1 MRVGIDTGGTFTDY
15 VALGPEGLWVGKCPS
30 TPQQPAEAVLSALA
44 ALAGQGLPEP
54 LELVHGTTVATN
66 ALLEGKG
73 ASTALITTAGFADL
87 LAIGRQARVSLY
99 DLNLPLPPE
108 RVPAA
113 WRLELPER
121 INARGEIELPLDPAA
136 LAALS
141 VPPEVEAVAVCL
153 LFAYLEPAHEAQVA
167 AALRQRGLLVSAS
180 HEVVPEYREYERF
193 STTVAN
199 ASLLPIVQRYLDYLQ
214 QGLARQGRAGLPLR
228 LIQSNGGS
236 LQLQQLKAQPVQA
249 VLSGPAAGL
258 LGAAAQARALSLP
271 RLLTLDMGGTS
282 TDVALYDG
290 ALPLRHEHQLGGIPL
305 KTPLLDIHT
314 VGAGGGSL
322 VWVDAGGAL
331 RVGPQSA
338 GADPGPFCYGRGQAL
353 TVTDAQLLLGRLQP
367 ALQPD
372 TPLSRQLLQQPE
384 MPRRL
389 EQAFAALGQPLGLSA
404 MATALGVLAVA
415 NVQME
420 RALRVVSVE
429 RGHDPA
435 DFVLFCFG
443 GAGGLHACELAEALG
458 MSQVLVPAYAGV
470 FSALGMLYAPARQD
484 LSLTVLGRFSDL
496 RAATLQPV
504 FEALAAQARQ
514 QLCQQLF
521 QKTRQTQTLNPAD
534 LQLAFSADLRY
545 LGQSFELNIP
555 WQPDDTDGSRLT
567 AAFHAAHERAYAY
580 ARPDH
585 PLELVTLRLC
595 ASGPAPQVSL
605 PPWQPRAEVLP
616 RQAPIWLASGE
627 QTSVPVYLRDSLSA
641 GQSLSGPALLL
652 EATGTTWIAPQW
664 RATLDDQGHLHLARA
679 ARP

>member
-15 VALGPEGLWVGKCPS
+15 VALGPSGLWVGKCPS

-44 ALAGQGLPEP
+44 ALAHQGLPEP

-73 ASTALITTAGFADL
+73 APTALITTAGFADL
-87 LAIGRQARVSLY
+87 LAIGRQARASLY

-121 INARGEIELPLDPAA
+121 VNARGQIELPLDPAA
-136 LAALS
+136 LAGLS
-141 VPPEVEAVAVCL
+141 LPPEVEAVAVCL

-214 QGLARQGRAGLPLR
+214 QGLVRQGLADLPLR

-258 LGAAAQARALSLP
+258 LGAAALARALSLP

-290 ALPLRHEHQLGGIPL
+290 ALPLKHEHHLGGMPL

-322 VWVDAGGAL
+322 VWIDAGGAL

-372 TPLSRQLLQQPE
+372 TPLSRQLLQQSE

-404 MATALGVLAVA
+404 TATALG
-415 NVQME
+415 
-420 RALRVVSVE
+420 VVSVE

-484 LSLTVLGRFSDL
+484 LSLTVLGRFSDV
-496 RAATLQPV
+496 RAATLQPI

-514 QLCQQLF
+514 QLCRQAGQL
-521 QKTRQTQTLNPAD
+521 QSQALDPAE

-555 WQPDDTDGSRLT
+555 WLPDDTDGSRLT
-567 AAFHAAHERAYAY
+567 AAFHAAHKRAYAY

-595 ASGPAPQVSL
+595 ASGPAPEVSL
-605 PPWQPRAEVLP
+605 PTWQPRAEALP
-616 RQAPIWLASGE
+616 RQVPIWLASGE
-627 QTSVPVYLRDSLSA
+627 QATVPVYLRDSLA
-641 GQSLSGPALLL
+641 VGQTLSGPALLL

-664 RATLDDQGHLHLARA
+664 RALVDPQGHLQLTRA
-679 ARP
+679 AQP

>member
-15 VALGPEGLWVGKCPS
+15 VALGPSGLWVGKCPS

-44 ALAGQGLPEP
+44 ALARQGLPEP

-73 ASTALITTAGFADL
+73 APTALITTAGFADL
-87 LAIGRQARVSLY
+87 LAIGRQARASLY

-121 INARGEIELPLDPAA
+121 VNARGEIELPLDPAA
-136 LAALS
+136 LAALQL
-141 VPPEVEAVAVCL
+141 PPEVEAVAVCL
-153 LFAYLEPAHEAQVA
+153 LFAYLEPAHEARVA
-167 AALRQRGLLVSAS
+167 AALRQRGLQVSAS

-199 ASLLPIVQRYLDYLQ
+199 ASLLPILQRYLDYLQ
-214 QGLARQGRAGLPLR
+214 QGLAGQGLTALPLR

-236 LQLQQLKAQPVQA
+236 LQLEQLKAQPVQA

-258 LGAAAQARALSLP
+258 LGAAALARTLALP

-290 ALPLRHEHQLGGIPL
+290 ALPLKHEHHLGGMPL

-322 VWVDAGGAL
+322 VWIDAGGAL

-338 GADPGPFCYGRGQAL
+338 GADPGPFCYGRGQGL

-372 TPLSRQLLQQPE
+372 TPLSRQLQQQPG
-384 MPRRL
+384 MPGRL
-389 EQAFAALGQPLGLSA
+389 AQAFADLGQPLGLSA
-404 MATALGVLAVA
+404 TAAALGVLAVA

-458 MSQVLVPAYAGV
+458 MSQIMVPAYAGV

-504 FEALAAQARQ
+504 FDALAVRARQ
-514 QLCQQLF
+514 QLC
-521 QKTRQTQTLNPAD
+521 RQAGPSQALDLAE

-555 WQPDDTDGSRLT
+555 WHADDTDGSRLT
-567 AAFHAAHERAYAY
+567 AAFHAAHERAYAH
-580 ARPDH
+580 ARPGH

-595 ASGPAPQVSL
+595 ASGPAPEVSL
-605 PPWQPRAEVLP
+605 PPWQPCAEAP
-616 RQAPIWLASGE
+616 SRQAPIWLASGE
-627 QTSVPVYLRDSLSA
+627 QATVPVYLRDSLA
-641 GQSLSGPALLL
+641 VGQVISGPALLL

-664 RATLDDQGHLHLARA
+664 RALVDPQGHLQLTRA
-679 ARP
+679 AQP